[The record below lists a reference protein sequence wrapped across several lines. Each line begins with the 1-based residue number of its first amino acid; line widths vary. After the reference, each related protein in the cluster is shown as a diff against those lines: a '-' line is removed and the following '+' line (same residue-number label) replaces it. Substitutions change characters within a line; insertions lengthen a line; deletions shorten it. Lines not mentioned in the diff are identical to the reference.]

1 MSVYHNSYLAHNGE
15 DITGCTG
22 DVVLRSHCITDY
34 VYMHGIILT
43 SPCIYKLLQAVVS
56 DVPSRIHVMERPEI
70 YR

>member
-1 MSVYHNSYLAHNGE
+1 MSVYRNSYLALNGE

-34 VYMHGIILT
+34 VYMHGIILNSLCT
-43 SPCIYKLLQAVVS
+43 YKLLQAVVS